1 MYAVEPYAAKGP
13 NSSVRSIEEDMVF
26 SDGSQYQIAAATGG
40 ADARYI
46 ATLLVGV
53 AV

>member
-1 MYAVEPYAAKGP
+1 MDSYAPKGP
-13 NSSVRSIEEDMVF
+13 NTSVRSIAEDMVF
-26 SDGSQYQIAAATGG
+26 SDGSQYQIAAVTGG

-46 ATLLVGV
+46 ATMLVEV